1 MFEFEQDTGLGV
13 RRRVVKLLKS
23 LYPVVNDEGVQVEIC
38 RKLIWR
44 VFDEDDGIKVQSMV
58 YS

>member
-23 LYPVVNDEGVQVEIC
+23 LYLVVNDEGVQVEIC